1 MTLLNK
7 SVLKA
12 QNRIYVIKTCIQKCK
27 IRYILNYKP
36 MDSKE
41 KENITKQVKRVFKA
55 FVSDQFDT
63 AEDEEFNKY
72 IYATEIQTKTELVD
86 EFMKYL
92 DQRL

>member
-1 MTLLNK
+1 MSDLVIFRNQNK
-7 SVLKA
+7 V
-12 QNRIYVIKTCIQKCK
+12 K
-27 IRYILNYKP
+27 IRYLLNYKP

>member
-1 MTLLNK
+1 
-7 SVLKA
+7 
-12 QNRIYVIKTCIQKCK
+12 
-27 IRYILNYKP
+27 

-55 FVSDQFDT
+55 FVNDQFDAT
-63 AEDEEFNKY
+63 EDEEFNKY

>member
-1 MTLLNK
+1 MLTKRASKN
-7 SVLKA
+7 V
-12 QNRIYVIKTCIQKCK
+12 K
-27 IRYILNYKP
+27 IRHILNYKL

-55 FVSDQFDT
+55 FVNDQFDV

-92 DQRL
+92 DQQL

>member
-1 MTLLNK
+1 
-7 SVLKA
+7 
-12 QNRIYVIKTCIQKCK
+12 
-27 IRYILNYKP
+27 

-41 KENITKQVKRVFKA
+41 KENITKQVKRVFKV
-55 FVSDQFDT
+55 FVSDQFDV

>member
-1 MTLLNK
+1 
-7 SVLKA
+7 
-12 QNRIYVIKTCIQKCK
+12 
-27 IRYILNYKP
+27 

-55 FVSDQFDT
+55 FVNDQFDA

>member
-1 MTLLNK
+1 
-7 SVLKA
+7 
-12 QNRIYVIKTCIQKCK
+12 
-27 IRYILNYKP
+27 

-55 FVSDQFDT
+55 FVGDQFDT

-72 IYATEIQTKTELVD
+72 IYATEIQTKTELVN

>member
-1 MTLLNK
+1 
-7 SVLKA
+7 
-12 QNRIYVIKTCIQKCK
+12 
-27 IRYILNYKP
+27 

-41 KENITKQVKRVFKA
+41 KENITKQVKRVFKD
-55 FVSDQFDT
+55 FVNDQFDV

>member
-1 MTLLNK
+1 
-7 SVLKA
+7 
-12 QNRIYVIKTCIQKCK
+12 
-27 IRYILNYKP
+27 

-41 KENITKQVKRVFKA
+41 KENITKQVKRVFKT
-55 FVSDQFDT
+55 FVNDQFDT
-63 AEDEEFNKY
+63 TEDEDFNKY

>member
-1 MTLLNK
+1 
-7 SVLKA
+7 
-12 QNRIYVIKTCIQKCK
+12 
-27 IRYILNYKP
+27 

-41 KENITKQVKRVFKA
+41 KENITKQVKRVFKV
-55 FVSDQFDT
+55 FVNDQFDT
-63 AEDEEFNKY
+63 TEDEDFNKY

>member
-1 MTLLNK
+1 MSDLVIFRNQNK
-7 SVLKA
+7 V
-12 QNRIYVIKTCIQKCK
+12 K
-27 IRYILNYKP
+27 IRYLLNYKP

-55 FVSDQFDT
+55 FVGDQFDT
-63 AEDEEFNKY
+63 AKNEKFNKY

>member
-1 MTLLNK
+1 
-7 SVLKA
+7 
-12 QNRIYVIKTCIQKCK
+12 
-27 IRYILNYKP
+27 

-55 FVSDQFDT
+55 FVNNQFDT
-63 AEDEEFNKY
+63 TEDEDFNKY

>member
-1 MTLLNK
+1 
-7 SVLKA
+7 
-12 QNRIYVIKTCIQKCK
+12 
-27 IRYILNYKP
+27 

-55 FVSDQFDT
+55 FVNDQFDI

>member
-1 MTLLNK
+1 
-7 SVLKA
+7 
-12 QNRIYVIKTCIQKCK
+12 
-27 IRYILNYKP
+27 

-55 FVSDQFDT
+55 FVNDQFDV